1 MIGALKNYTFSQRK
15 RYLKYVLAYY
25 KFDEELDYAKDYK
38 NGYNLMARVG
48 TQTWENRKVG
58 KSITFNSNQSGF
70 RASSPFSFQMLNS
83 TNTIPFSI
91 SVWVK
96 LADTIP
102 TSGTKGY
109 LFGLLGQ
116 TGSTKHHYLL
126 SIPASQSS
134 TNRKV
139 RFEKFDNINTAKSR
153 KILCDVSLPFNEW
166 ILITYTDTG
175 IVGEEKIYINNTL
188 MTNII
193 VTDTGYEKFSGRPY
207 GVGISMHSI
216 ANYSNLYFPGS
227 LDELVIFKNYA
238 LTIEDIIEIYND
250 GYGVNLLY

>member
-1 MIGALKNYTFSQRK
+1 MIGGLKNYTFSQRK

-25 KFDEELDYAKDYK
+25 KFDEELNYAKDYK
-38 NGYNLMARVG
+38 NRYNITARSG
-48 TQTWENRKVG
+48 TQTWENGKVG
-58 KSITFNSNQSGF
+58 KSITFNSDKSGF
-70 RASSPFSFQMLNS
+70 RVSSPYNFQMLNS

-102 TSGTKGY
+102 TADTKGY
-109 LFGLLGQ
+109 VFGLLGQ
-116 TGSTKHHYLL
+116 TGSTKNHYVL

-139 RFEKFDNINTAKSR
+139 QFVKLDNINTVKSR

-193 VTDTGYEKFSGRPY
+193 VTDTGYAKFSGTPY

-216 ANYSNLYFPGS
+216 ANYANHYFPGS